1 MRNNHNYGDNII
13 SHKIKIVKA
22 VLQKQTK
29 SVKFIIYQFF
39 EAQKNCQK
47 LFFTV
52 HNLK

>member
-39 EAQKNCQK
+39 EAKKIVKNYFSLCITK
-47 LFFTV
+47 
-52 HNLK
+52 